1 MLDSLRFQPQ
11 QVPAIWALLLIA
23 SAWQPRL
30 LVATKPGSGRSVI
43 VPLLSR
49 KGCEPVV
56 AFPHE
61 PTTWPESLI
70 PAATLSNGTPRPV
83 HFLPLHTEASWP
95 VSALVS
101 DQPATS
107 PERLIASPALK
118 LPLPRV
124 PRSVMVPLFHTNA
137 WYGCSVQ
144 TGLWLPYRTQFG
156 VGTSVVR

>member
-56 AFPHE
+56 TLLDE

-70 PAATLSNGTPRPV
+70 PVATLPTGTPRAV
-83 HFLPLHTEASWP
+83 HLPPFHTAASWP

-107 PERLIASPALK
+107 PEELIAVPALK
-118 LPLPRV
+118 LPPMV
-124 PRSVMVPLFHTNA
+124 PRSVMVPLLHTNA
-137 WYGCSVQ
+137 W
-144 TGLWLPYRTQFG
+144 
-156 VGTSVVR
+156 

>member
-1 MLDSLRFQPQ
+1 MRASLLFQPQ

-43 VPLLSR
+43 VPLLYR
-49 KGCEPVV
+49 KGCEPVLV
-56 AFPHE
+56 VPHE

-70 PAATLSNGTPRPV
+70 PAATLSKGTPRPV
-83 HFLPLHTEASWP
+83 TFPPFHTEASWP
-95 VSALVS
+95 TSALVS

-107 PERLIASPALK
+107 PEELIASPALK

-124 PRSVMVPLFHTNA
+124 PRSVMVPLLHTNA
-137 WYGCSVQ
+137 WEGCSV
-144 TGLWLPYRTQFG
+144 
-156 VGTSVVR
+156 

>member
-1 MLDSLRFQPQ
+1 MLDSLRSYPQ
-11 QVPAIWALLLIA
+11 QVPATWALLLIA

-49 KGCEPVV
+49 KGCE
-56 AFPHE
+56 AILGADE

-70 PAATLSNGTPRPV
+70 PAATLSNGTPRPI
-83 HFLPLHTEASWP
+83 HFLPFHTEASWP

-107 PERLIASPALK
+107 PERLTASPALK

-124 PRSVMVPLFHTNA
+124 PRSVMVPLLHTNA
-137 WYGCSVQ
+137 W
-144 TGLWLPYRTQFG
+144 
-156 VGTSVVR
+156 